1 MNAKEE
7 IKKLQEQLDNL
18 KAELDKP
25 EFEVGDWVI
34 ATARG
39 GNNSVHDWYDFKNA
53 IVRYGDIDRVSDV
66 DGSVLKVFGTA
77 YRAGYVRKATP
88 TEIETALIK
97 EAEKRGFKKGV
108 KYKGASCNW
117 TEYIH
122 GSLEYFKDGDV
133 LTDGYGESVY
143 KQGKWAEIV
152 EDKVKFFDWD
162 VEQIEVSTLEDD
174 LPAYR
179 IGCEVFYVDFL
190 IQLKDALEYMPN
202 KTVEEVLTELE
213 KLDLD

>member
-25 EFEVGDWVI
+25 EFEVGDWVVSNLGEI
-34 ATARG
+34 GRI
-39 GNNSVHDWYDFKNA
+39 KN
-53 IVRYGDIDRVSDV
+53 
-66 DGSVLKVFGTA
+66 DGLELCPNTCNTA
-77 YRAGYVRKATP
+77 YCLGDMSDIKRLATR
-88 TEIETALIK
+88 TEIETALRK
-97 EAEKRGFKKGV
+97 EAESRGFKKGV
-108 KYKGASCNW
+108 KYKGVSCNW

-143 KQGKWAEIV
+143 KQGKWASIV

-162 VEQIEVSTLEDD
+162 VEHEGDIKIGSKWYTRSYLEELKSDMQRLNDEGLGYKDIHD
-174 LPAYR
+174 L
-179 IGCEVFYVDFL
+179 VV
-190 IQLKDALEYMPN
+190 Q
-202 KTVEEVLTELE
+202 LE

>member
-7 IKKLQEQLDNL
+7 IKKLQQQLDNL

-25 EFEVGDWVI
+25 KFEVGDWVVSNLGEI
-34 ATARG
+34 GRI
-39 GNNSVHDWYDFKNA
+39 KN
-53 IVRYGDIDRVSDV
+53 
-66 DGSVLKVFGTA
+66 DGLELCPNTSNTA
-77 YRAGYVRKATP
+77 YCLGDMSDIKRLATR

-162 VEQIEVSTLEDD
+162 VVYGGSLIG
-174 LPAYR
+174 
-179 IGCEVFYVDFL
+179 IGCEDYSKNFL
-190 IQLKDALEYMPN
+190 LELESALN
-202 KTVEEVLTELE
+202 HLSDKTVEEVLTELE

>member
-1 MNAKEE
+1 MNAKEQ
-7 IKKLQEQLDNL
+7 INKLQEQLDNL

-25 EFEVGDWVI
+25 EFSVGDWVVSNLGEI
-34 ATARG
+34 GRIKNDGLELCPNTCNTPYCLGDMSDIKRLATR
-39 GNNSVHDWYDFKNA
+39 
-53 IVRYGDIDRVSDV
+53 
-66 DGSVLKVFGTA
+66 
-77 YRAGYVRKATP
+77 

-97 EAEKRGFKKGV
+97 EAESRGFKKGV
-108 KYKGASCNW
+108 KYKGASYNW

-143 KQGKWAEIV
+143 KQGKWAEIL

-162 VEQIEVSTLEDD
+162 VEYTEYAVRIGNTSYPKEWLRNTKELLDSLMEDD
-174 LPAYR
+174 LD
-179 IGCEVFYVDFL
+179 FYN
-190 IQLKDALEYMPN
+190 IS
-202 KTVEEVLTELE
+202 EVLTELE

>member
-1 MNAKEE
+1 MNAKEQ
-7 IKKLQEQLDNL
+7 IKKLQKQLDSL

-25 EFEVGDWVI
+25 EFDVGDWVVSNLGEI
-34 ATARG
+34 GRI
-39 GNNSVHDWYDFKNA
+39 KN
-53 IVRYGDIDRVSDV
+53 
-66 DGSVLKVFGTA
+66 DGLELCPNTSNTA
-77 YRAGYVRKATP
+77 YCLGDMSDIKRLATR
-88 TEIETALIK
+88 TEIETALRK
-97 EAEKRGFKKGV
+97 EAERRGFKKGV

-143 KQGKWAEIV
+143 KQGKWASIV

-162 VEQIEVSTLEDD
+162 VEQKDISTYGQPNLSI
-174 LPAYR
+174 YN
-179 IGCEVFYVDFL
+179 IGCESYKSDFL
-190 IQLKDALEYMPN
+190 KDLKGALEYMPN
-202 KTVEEVLTELE
+202 KTVAEVLTELE